1 MGDINVL
8 REVTMTDDEIAR
20 VRARAFEEAAV
31 LVDHEVAMHTGLV
44 NTRLRMLAEAIRV
57 LKTTKAP

>member
-1 MGDINVL
+1 
-8 REVTMTDDEIAR
+8 
-20 VRARAFEEAAV
+20 V